1 MRRAKDVIGLTILS
15 LSSGRKLGSVKDVL
29 FDPETN
35 RILAVLVDEGGW
47 FDKARV
53 VPFGSIRSF
62 GRDAVIV
69 PDDTV
74 VVPADSDPVI
84 KRALDR
90 GKVVVGMEV
99 YTTDGRYL
107 GKIDEFV
114 FAEQTGQVQGF
125 EISGGPV
132 AETLRGKPSVSA
144 AETRAT
150 GLQVAFVP
158 PETGTRVER
167 EVTGGL
173 AAAAEEARRRGEE
186 VAAEARQR
194 LERAREEAARM
205 GAEQQKRFVVGK
217 RAESTVQ
224 APDGTVIVAAGEII
238 SEAQAAEAE
247 RRGVLPKLV
256 QVASAAEARR
266 AAGGLQEE
274 LQRVFEDLRRT
285 FTGAGAEA
293 QRQAEEAR
301 IKRALGRP
309 VTRVILDQ
317 QDRVI
322 LNVGDIVT
330 HEAIR
335 RAREAG
341 VLDVLLESVAK
352 REPEIAVS
360 EWRAPTPGEASLE
373 QREKAGAG
381 APTEARRS

>member
-107 GKIDEFV
+107 GKIDEVV
-114 FAEQTGQVQGF
+114 FDEQTGQVQGF
-125 EISGGPV
+125 EVSGGLV
-132 AETLRGKPSVSA
+132 AETLRGKHFVSA

-173 AAAAEEARRRGEE
+173 AAAAEEAY
-186 VAAEARQR
+186 A
-194 LERAREEAARM
+194 
-205 GAEQQKRFVVGK
+205 
-217 RAESTVQ
+217 
-224 APDGTVIVAAGEII
+224 
-238 SEAQAAEAE
+238 
-247 RRGVLPKLV
+247 
-256 QVASAAEARR
+256 
-266 AAGGLQEE
+266 
-274 LQRVFEDLRRT
+274 
-285 FTGAGAEA
+285 
-293 QRQAEEAR
+293 
-301 IKRALGRP
+301 RALGLEPRRGWLGRGRRGGP
-309 VTRVILDQ
+309 PSQQRAASPTSARTRG
-317 QDRVI
+317 RSPCC
-322 LNVGDIVT
+322 GPAT
-330 HEAIR
+330 RAARGPTR
-335 RAREAG
+335 RARC
-341 VLDVLLESVAK
+341 
-352 REPEIAVS
+352 RP
-360 EWRAPTPGEASLE
+360 
-373 QREKAGAG
+373 
-381 APTEARRS
+381 RR